1 MGFFSRLMFWRKDRD
16 FDELPEFDEFKSDIG
31 LPKSQEFPEPGPL
44 EFASKPPIA
53 AVQPAPQPST
63 FRDTELILAKLDA
76 IKLSLDNLNIRLERL
91 EKIARSEEVYR

>member
-16 FDELPEFDEFKSDIG
+16 LDELPGFEEFKDDSG
-31 LPKSQEFPEPGPL
+31 LPKSQEFPTSPF
-44 EFASKPPIA
+44 EFASKPSVA
-53 AVQPAPQPST
+53 AVQPAPQPSS